1 MLTIDKKKCIV
12 KRMSGIFED
21 FVKDYVFH
29 NRYKI
34 L

>member
-1 MLTIDKKKCIV
+1 MLTIHEKKCIV